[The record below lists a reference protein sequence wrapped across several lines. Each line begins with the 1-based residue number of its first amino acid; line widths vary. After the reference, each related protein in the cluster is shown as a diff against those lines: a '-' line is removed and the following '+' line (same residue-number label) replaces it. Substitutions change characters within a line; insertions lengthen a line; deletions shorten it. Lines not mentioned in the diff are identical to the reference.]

1 MINSAKAMN
10 HSKKIKKIKCKPTKI
25 KLKFLYDPPVI
36 TVGYIYI
43 RNHSSYQIF
52 NACKLGKAN
61 NIPDRDAQYSTGEIQ
76 RGYFQSVFEVPINIV
91 GIVERLLQYEFSH
104 LNIKYNAGTEF
115 YNIQIIELIEP
126 YLIRRGIKYKKLTS
140 QEISELGRRHRVK
153 KTLEKINI
161 KKLIQ
166 MLTSD
171 TPEPEIKQYIWNERD
186 YQTTIINFSK
196 NELSQEN
203 KMYIELPT
211 GGGKSYIVYN
221 LFEYLQSEFIII
233 VSPRKIVNSQN
244 ISPKYLQILNGNFS
258 TFNYSVDNTN
268 MNFEDYLTS
277 LNKKIV
283 ICCTQSINK
292 LCEKLLTHCIT
303 NITIWFD
310 EAHWGVEEWVDTLY
324 MDINTQF
331 WLLDNRH
338 IQYRIFTSASPN
350 KPKVLQNEN
359 IFGKLYSPLKVKEL
373 IDLNWLSKITPYVY
387 GENIANVDNIKNL
400 ISDFNENNRKFGF
413 SFHNKQQNAF
423 NLFRNHYI
431 EYSTHKTHIK
441 PFLLVG
447 DNFTVEKE
455 TKLQEIVLDYNY
467 KDIKTYETSIYS
479 IGYVVAKYSMGYDFN
494 KLDFICLSDPK
505 LSIQDIKQCIGRG
518 IRPDEL
524 GPYGANKEKVLIV
537 SLPVYI
543 DENGDNKY
551 EKIIEVL
558 KYLLHDIEISFEDI
572 QFKNRYTPNFTEVT
586 HTSNEYVGVN
596 YVKSILLN
604 LLELEN
610 KKTALGTTYEKAKKI
625 IAANNIKSLED
636 YEELCELD
644 NRLTK
649 HPEETYKGVFTDW
662 FDYLNID
669 RVYYDFETCK
679 NKVSGYLL
687 LYPELKKHNLKLSF
701 IMSELCKVDPLFPPN
716 RLWCEYYRVKDLN
729 YIITISNKKKKLGV
743 IM

>member
-1 MINSAKAMN
+1 MITPANPQTPL
-10 HSKKIKKIKCKPTKI
+10 KKIKKKSKI
-25 KLKFLYDPPVI
+25 LKKRKLIFKDDP
-36 TVGYIYI
+36 GYIYI
-43 RNHSSYQIF
+43 RNHTSYQRY
-52 NACKLGKAN
+52 NACKLGKAI

-76 RGYFQSVFEVPINIV
+76 RGIFEAVFEVSINIV

-126 YLIRRGIKYKKLTS
+126 YLIKRGIKYKKLTT
-140 QEISELGRRHRVK
+140 QEISDLGRRNRVR
-153 KTLEKINI
+153 KTIAKINI

-166 MLTSD
+166 FLTSSP
-171 TPEPEIKQYIWNERD
+171 TTKIKQYVWNERD

-196 NELSQEN
+196 NELYLQN
-203 KMYIELPT
+203 KIYIELPT

-221 LFEYLQSEFIII
+221 LFEYLKSNFIII

-244 ISPKYLQILNGNFS
+244 ISPKYLQILNDNF
-258 TFNYSVDNTN
+258 TIFNYSVDNN
-268 MNFEDYLTS
+268 NIIFDDYLRLS
-277 LNKKIV
+277 DKKIV

-292 LCEKLLTHCIT
+292 LCEKLLTNCIT

-310 EAHWGVEEWVDTLY
+310 EAHWGVEEWVDNLN

-331 WLLDNRH
+331 WLLNNRH

-350 KPKVLQNEN
+350 KPKVLQHEN

-387 GENIANVDNIKNL
+387 SENITNVDNIKNI

-423 NLFRNHYI
+423 NLFYKHYI
-431 EYSTHKTHIK
+431 QYSSHKTHIK

-447 DNFTVEKE
+447 DNFIIEKE

-467 KDIKTYETSIYS
+467 KEIKTYETSIYS

-524 GPYGANKEKVLIV
+524 GPYGTNKEKVLIV

-543 DENGDNKY
+543 NENGDNKY

-586 HTSNEYVGVN
+586 HTANEYIGIN
-596 YVKSILLN
+596 DVKSILLN

-610 KKTALGTTYEKAKKI
+610 KKKALSTTYERAKKI

-636 YEELCELD
+636 YEKLCEKD

-649 HPEETYKGVFTDW
+649 DPEDTYKGVFTDW

-669 RVYYDFETCK
+669 DVYYDFETCK

-701 IMSELCKVDPLFPPN
+701 IMSELCKLDTLFPPN

-729 YIITISNKKKKLGV
+729 YIINISNKKKKMGL